1 MQLQHGSPPK
11 KLKLSTATKMVEGD
25 AKKDG
30 LTSPTSISMQQSFLI
45 KNADQSFDTYY
56 QAMRRRTKTGLQ
68 FGGSN
73 TGSPSKKPSN
83 AFGVVPACPSARDGH
98 SANMTHDGRLF
109 IFGGDRHQMPFNDL
123 FMIDTNR
130 LLERE

>member
-1 MQLQHGSPPK
+1 MQLQHTSPPK
-11 KLKLSTATKMVEGD
+11 KKRVQDKKSAVEGD
-25 AKKDG
+25 VKQDG

-83 AFGVVPACPSARDGH
+83 AFGMVSACPSARDGH
-98 SANMTHDGRLF
+98 SCNIDANGNLY

-123 FMIDTNR
+123 FMINTEKINST
-130 LLERE
+130 E